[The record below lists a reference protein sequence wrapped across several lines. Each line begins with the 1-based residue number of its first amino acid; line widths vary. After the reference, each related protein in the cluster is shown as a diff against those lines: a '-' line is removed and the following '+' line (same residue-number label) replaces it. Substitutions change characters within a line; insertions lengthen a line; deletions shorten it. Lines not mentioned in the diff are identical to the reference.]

1 MRVIILAKAPVPG
14 KVKTRLMTKFT
25 AEQAAQLHEEMVIKT
40 LSKVCDV
47 FEDVWLAVDDQ
58 EHPFFKGVC
67 KRFSPLLC
75 SQAQGGL
82 GERLKGLMVASFAKD
97 DSPVMFLGTD
107 SPHVSHQRYKEAT
120 QALQSHD
127 VVIGAVEDGGYD
139 LIALKKPYSKLF
151 AGIDWGSDSVFR
163 ETMYVINHL
172 ELSAY
177 VLSTSF
183 DLDRPE
189 DLERAPSDS
198 W

>member
-14 KVKTRLMTKFT
+14 QVKTRLMAKYT
-25 AEQAAQLHEEMVIKT
+25 AEQAAHLHEKMVIST
-40 LSKVCDV
+40 LAKACDV
-47 FEDVWLAVDDQ
+47 FKDVWLAVDDQ

-67 KRFSPLLC
+67 KRFSPLLR
-75 SQAQGGL
+75 SQSQGDL

-107 SPHVSHQRYKEAT
+107 SPHVSRQRYKDAN

-139 LIALKKPYSKLF
+139 LIALKEPCSELF
-151 AGIDWGSDSVFR
+151 SGIDWGSESVFN
-163 ETMYVINHL
+163 ETMNIINKL
-172 ELSAY
+172 RLTVD

-189 DLERAPSDS
+189 DLDRAPPDS